1 LIPAK
6 EHKQLS
12 LFNVFDQLIFTKD
25 STGMA
30 IKPYLIE
37 VIGIDFLHVV
47 EFSRYGCAL
56 IPGLTTDGRAQLP
69 PRLGQKEKPRPPS
82 RKGQIAQRILSAMSP

>member
-1 LIPAK
+1 MIPAK

-12 LFNVFDQLIFTKD
+12 LFIVFDQLIFTKD

-37 VIGIDFLHVV
+37 VIGIDFGTLLSSQGTGAHR
-47 EFSRYGCAL
+47 FLAL
-56 IPGLTTDGRAQLP
+56 RPLAGHDVFPPLLRAE
-69 PRLGQKEKPRPPS
+69 GET
-82 RKGQIAQRILSAMSP
+82 